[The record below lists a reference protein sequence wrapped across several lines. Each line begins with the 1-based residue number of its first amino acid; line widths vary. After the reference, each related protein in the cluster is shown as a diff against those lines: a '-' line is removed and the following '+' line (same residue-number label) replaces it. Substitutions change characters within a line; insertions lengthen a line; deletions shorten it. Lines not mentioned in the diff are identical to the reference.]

1 MGFVICLRESED
13 LLYHLIRE
21 IWLPKMAFWQENYQF
36 IKEVYEMRHSK
47 MAEWME
53 NVEKSIARIMADKV
67 YTSAEFKRER
77 DTFQSLC
84 KDLERTEVK
93 KWLAQILE
101 ILMAERAKDQ
111 KLAEGNKLDAL
122 IQKHEELIPNVQKTA
137 VMVDLYWKCYAY
149 GDELKPH
156 VEFLDGIMMSSTRDI
171 APSCLENVD
180 ELIERQEKS
189 LSQLDSKRN
198 IVTDLIAKG
207 KVILQNPDKPKF
219 LEGHVKRIQD
229 GWEDTKQKAQERLQL
244 LSETRTAF
252 IGYAEDSETIANEF
266 DISEE
271 EIKKVKKIFN
281 LEAAN
286 ADLSKRQSILKKT
299 DDTINGLFS
308 SINNNYN
315 TMAITIPEDKKK
327 ILSKEIKAVEEKLEV
342 LGRFKSTV
350 QVIVDLVNNLTA
362 FDNSLKAI
370 DAWKDAATAELKDI
384 HESSGGMLPE
394 DRVART
400 MDLQEDI
407 AAKLEILK
415 ANAQTEQELLPQG
428 DKVPADA
435 QVFKDE
441 LARITK
447 YVEDLQAK
455 TKIECDKYSNDVK
468 YWAEYRTGIKEF
480 NPWLA
485 SAEKAAAEGLS
496 KPSDLDQVKALNEK
510 VLSFDKTCLNY
521 LKVLDAAKAAAQK
534 MTTHKEAD
542 EEVAGLKERY
552 DKVKGISD
560 TWVKKCEV
568 LVKEWVL
575 LDNTVT
581 ELNSWVAKDKSAEG
595 ENQFSLEKMESTL
608 GELKNIFKQKEKLVE
623 GL

>member
-1 MGFVICLRESED
+1 MGFVLHQRGSAQPSHTNQGS
-13 LLYHLIRE
+13 YSTN
-21 IWLPKMAFWQENYQF
+21 MSFWQENYAF
-36 IKEVYEMRHSK
+36 IKEVYEMRHMK

-67 YTSAEFKRER
+67 YTSSEFKRER
-77 DTFQSLC
+77 DTFNSLC
-84 KDLERTEVK
+84 KDLERAEVR
-93 KWLAQILE
+93 KWLQQILE
-101 ILMAERAKDQ
+101 ILMAERAKEQ
-111 KLAEGNKLDAL
+111 RNTEFGKLDTL
-122 IQKHEELIPNVQKTA
+122 IKKHEELIPNVQKTA

-156 VEFLDGIMMSSTRDI
+156 VEFLDGIMLSSTRDI

-189 LSQLDSKRN
+189 LSQLDAKRN

-219 LEGHVKRIQD
+219 LEANVKRIQD
-229 GWEDTKQKAQERLQL
+229 GWEDTKNKATDRLTL
-244 LSETRTAF
+244 LTETKSAF
-252 IGYAEDSETIANEF
+252 IGYAENSETIATDFELA
-266 DISEE
+266 EE

-286 ADLSKRQSILKKT
+286 ADLNKRQSLLKRS
-299 DDTINGLFS
+299 DDTIHGLFDG
-308 SINNNYN
+308 INSHFN
-315 TMAITIPEDKKK
+315 TMSITIPEDKKK
-327 ILSKEIKAVEEKLEV
+327 GLAKEIKAVEEKLEV
-342 LGRFKSTV
+342 LKRFKGTV
-350 QVIVDLVNNLTA
+350 GKIEELVAALTD
-362 FDNSLKAI
+362 FDNSLKTL
-370 DAWKDAATAELKDI
+370 DSWKDAATAELKDI
-384 HESSGGMLPE
+384 KEASGGMLPE

-415 ANAQTEQELLPQG
+415 ANAARELELLPQG

-435 QVFKDE
+435 QAFKDE
-441 LARITK
+441 LKRITD
-447 YVEDLQAK
+447 YVVKLQAD
-455 TKIECDKYSNDVK
+455 TKVECDKYSNDVK
-468 YWAEYRTGIKEF
+468 FWAEYRTGIKEF
-480 NPWLA
+480 SPWLA
-485 SAEKAAAEGLS
+485 GAEKSAAEGLS
-496 KPSDLDQVKALNEK
+496 KPSSLDDVKALDDK
-510 VLSFDKTCLNY
+510 VKTFDKNCVNF
-521 LKVLDAAKAAAQK
+521 LKVLAAAESASQK
-534 MTTHKEAD
+534 MTTHTEAD
-542 EEVAGLKERY
+542 AEVAGLKERY
-552 DKVKGISD
+552 NKVKSISD
-560 TWVKKCEV
+560 TWVKKLEV

>member
-1 MGFVICLRESED
+1 
-13 LLYHLIRE
+13 
-21 IWLPKMAFWQENYQF
+21 
-36 IKEVYEMRHSK
+36 MRHSK

-77 DTFQSLC
+77 DTFNSLC

-111 KLAEGNKLDAL
+111 KATENGKLDAL
-122 IQKHEELIPNVQKTA
+122 IQKHEELIPSVTKTA

-156 VEFLDGIMMSSTRDI
+156 VEFLDGIMLSSTRDI
-171 APSCLENVD
+171 APSCIENVD

-189 LSQLDSKRN
+189 LSQLDAKKN
-198 IVTDLIAKG
+198 TVTELIAKG

-219 LEGHVKRIQD
+219 LEGNVQRIEA
-229 GWEDTKQKAQERLQL
+229 GWDDTKTKAQDRLKL
-244 LSETRTAF
+244 LTETKDAF
-252 IGYAEDSETIANEF
+252 IGYAENSEIIVTEF
-266 DISEE
+266 EVAEE

-281 LEAAN
+281 LDAAN
-286 ADLSKRQSILKKT
+286 ADLKKRQDLLKKSS
-299 DDTINGLFS
+299 DSINGLFD
-308 SINNNYN
+308 SINKNMA
-315 TMAITIPEDKKK
+315 TMSITIPEDKKK
-327 ILSKEIKAVEEKLEV
+327 ILAKEIKAVQEKLEV
-342 LGRFKSTV
+342 TGRFTSTV
-350 QVIVDLVNNLTA
+350 KTIVDLVANLTA
-362 FDNSLKAI
+362 FDSSLKTI

-384 HESSGGMLPE
+384 KEASGAMLPE

-407 AAKLEILK
+407 AAKLEIIKECAATEK
-415 ANAQTEQELLPQG
+415 ALLPQG
-428 DKVPADA
+428 DQIPADA
-435 QVFKDE
+435 QVFKGE
-441 LARITK
+441 LDRITK
-447 YVEDLQAK
+447 FVTELQAN

-468 YWAEYRTGIKEF
+468 FWAEYRTGIKEF

-485 SAEKAAAEGLS
+485 GAEKATGEGLA
-496 KPSDLDQVKALNEK
+496 KPASLDEVKALNDK
-510 VLSFDKTCLNY
+510 VLGFDKNCVNY
-521 LKVLDAAKAAAQK
+521 LKVLTSAQAAAQK
-534 MTTHKEAD
+534 MTTHGEAD
-542 EEVAGLKERY
+542 AEVAGLKTRF
-552 DKVKGISD
+552 DAVKAMAD
-560 TWVKKCEV
+560 TWVKKCDV

-608 GELKNIFKQKEKLVE
+608 GELKNIFKEKEKLVE

>member
-1 MGFVICLRESED
+1 MG
-13 LLYHLIRE
+13 
-21 IWLPKMAFWQENYQF
+21 
-36 IKEVYEMRHSK
+36 RHMK

-53 NVEKSIARIMADKV
+53 NVEKSISRIMADKV

-77 DTFQSLC
+77 DTFNSLC
-84 KDLERTEVK
+84 KDLERSEVK

-111 KLAEGNKLDAL
+111 RKNEHDKLDQL
-122 IQKHEELIPNVQKTA
+122 IKKHEELIPNVQKTS

-156 VEFLDGIMMSSTRDI
+156 VEFLDGIMLSSTRDI

-229 GWEDTKQKAQERLQL
+229 GWEDTKNKATDRLQL
-244 LSETRTAF
+244 LTETKDAF
-252 IGYAEDSETIANEF
+252 IGYAENSETVANEF
-266 DISEE
+266 DIAEE

-281 LEAAN
+281 LDAAN
-286 ADLSKRQSILKKT
+286 ADLSKRQDILKNT
-299 DDTINGLFS
+299 DDKINGLFS
-308 SINNNYN
+308 SINKHYD
-315 TMAITIPEDKKK
+315 TMAITIPDDKKK
-327 ILSKEIKAVEEKLEV
+327 ILQKEIKAVEDKLEV

-362 FDNSLKAI
+362 FDKSLKAI
-370 DAWKDAATAELKDI
+370 GSWKDAATSELKDI

-415 ANAQTEQELLPQG
+415 KARAKAE
-428 DKVPADA
+428 DAD
-435 QVFKDE
+435 
-441 LARITK
+441 TK
-447 YVEDLQAK
+447 Y
-455 TKIECDKYSNDVK
+455 
-468 YWAEYRTGIKEF
+468 
-480 NPWLA
+480 
-485 SAEKAAAEGLS
+485 
-496 KPSDLDQVKALNEK
+496 
-510 VLSFDKTCLNY
+510 
-521 LKVLDAAKAAAQK
+521 
-534 MTTHKEAD
+534 
-542 EEVAGLKERY
+542 EEVAKKLAQCETDLEKAEERAENGETKIMELEEELRVVANNLK
-552 DKVKGISD
+552 
-560 TWVKKCEV
+560 
-568 LVKEWVL
+568 
-575 LDNTVT
+575 
-581 ELNSWVAKDKSAEG
+581 
-595 ENQFSLEKMESTL
+595 SLEVSEEKANQREQSYKEQIKTL
-608 GELKNIFKQKEKLVE
+608 TAKLKQAEAAEF
-623 GL
+623 

>member
-1 MGFVICLRESED
+1 
-13 LLYHLIRE
+13 
-21 IWLPKMAFWQENYQF
+21 
-36 IKEVYEMRHSK
+36 
-47 MAEWME
+47 ME
-53 NVEKSIARIMADKV
+53 NVEKAISRIMADKV

-77 DTFQSLC
+77 DNFHALC
-84 KDLERTEVK
+84 KDLERAEVK

-111 KLAEGNKLDAL
+111 RAKEMGLLDNL
-122 IQKHEELIPNVQKTA
+122 IKKHEELIPNVQKTA

-156 VEFLDGIMMSSTRDI
+156 VEFLDGIMLSSTRDI

-229 GWEDTKQKAQERLQL
+229 GWEDTKNKATERLQL
-244 LSETRTAF
+244 LTETKEAF
-252 IGYAEDSETIANEF
+252 IGYAENSETVANEF
-266 DISEE
+266 DIAEE

-281 LEAAN
+281 LDAAN
-286 ADLSKRQSILKKT
+286 ADLSKRQEILNNT
-299 DDTINGLFS
+299 DDKINGLFS
-308 SINNNYN
+308 SINKHYD
-315 TMAITIPEDKKK
+315 TMAITIPDDKKK
-327 ILSKEIKAVEEKLEV
+327 ILQKEIKAVEDKLEV

-362 FDNSLKAI
+362 FDKSLKAI
-370 DAWKDAATAELKDI
+370 DSWKDAATSELKDI

-394 DRVART
+394 
-400 MDLQEDI
+400 
-407 AAKLEILK
+407 
-415 ANAQTEQELLPQG
+415 G

-447 YVEDLQAK
+447 YVVDLQAK
-455 TKIECDKYSNDVK
+455 TKVECDKYSNDVK
-468 YWAEYRTGIKEF
+468 FWAEYRTGIKEF
-480 NPWLA
+480 SPWLA
-485 SAEKAAAEGLS
+485 NAEKAATEGLS
-496 KPSDLDQVKALNEK
+496 KPSSLDEVKALNDK
-510 VLSFDKTCLNY
+510 VTTFDKSCGNY
-521 LKVLDAAKAAAQK
+521 LKVLEAAKGAAQK

-542 EEVAGLKERY
+542 DEVSALRERFN
-552 DKVKGISD
+552 KVKAVSE

-581 ELNSWVAKDKSAEG
+581 ELNSWVAKDKSEEG

-623 GL
+623 NL

>member
-1 MGFVICLRESED
+1 
-13 LLYHLIRE
+13 
-21 IWLPKMAFWQENYQF
+21 
-36 IKEVYEMRHSK
+36 MRHSK

-53 NVEKSIARIMADKV
+53 NVEKAIARIMADKV

-77 DTFQSLC
+77 DTFNALC

-93 KWLAQILE
+93 KWLEQILE

-111 KLAEGNKLDAL
+111 KKTEGDKLDAL
-122 IQKHEELIPNVQKTA
+122 IQKHEELIPSVQKTA
-137 VMVDLYWKCYAY
+137 IMVDLYWKCYAY

-156 VEFLDGIMMSSTRDI
+156 VEFLDGIMLSSTRDI
-171 APSCLENVD
+171 APSCVENVD

-189 LSQLDSKRN
+189 LTQLDSKRT
-198 IVTDLIAKG
+198 VVVELIAKG

-219 LEGHVKRIQD
+219 LEGNVKRIED
-229 GWEDTKQKAQERLQL
+229 GWGETKTKAQDRLQL
-244 LSETRTAF
+244 LNETKDAF
-252 IGYAEDSETIANEF
+252 IGYGENNETIATEF
-266 DISEE
+266 EIAEE
-271 EIKKVKKIFN
+271 EIKKVKKLFN

-286 ADLSKRQSILKKT
+286 VDLKKRQDLYKKSN
-299 DDTINGLFS
+299 DTITGLFN
-308 SINNNYN
+308 SINANM
-315 TMAITIPEDKKK
+315 TTLSITIPEDKKK
-327 ILSKEIKAVEEKLEV
+327 ILAKEIKAVEAKLEV
-342 LGRFKSTV
+342 AGRFKSTV
-350 QVIVDLVNNLTA
+350 TKIEELVASLTS

-370 DAWKDAATAELKDI
+370 DGWMQTATAELTDI
-384 HESSGGMLPE
+384 KEASGSMLPE

-415 ANAQTEQELLPQG
+415 TCAATEKELLPQG

-435 QVFKDE
+435 QAFKTE

-447 YVEDLQAK
+447 YVTDLQAN

-468 YWAEYRTGIKEF
+468 FWAEFRTGIKEF

-485 SAEKAAAEGLS
+485 GAEKAAGEGLS
-496 KPSDLDQVKALNEK
+496 KPSDLAEVKALNEK
-510 VLSFDKTCLNY
+510 VLGFDKNCVNY
-521 LKVLDAAKAAAQK
+521 LKVLTSAQAAAQK
-534 MTTHKEAD
+534 MTTHAEAD
-542 EEVAGLKERY
+542 AEVAALKERF
-552 DKVKGISD
+552 DKVKAVSD
-560 TWVKKCEV
+560 TWVKKCDV

-608 GELKNIFKQKEKLVE
+608 GELKNIFKQKEALVE

>member
-1 MGFVICLRESED
+1 
-13 LLYHLIRE
+13 
-21 IWLPKMAFWQENYQF
+21 MAFWQENYQF

-67 YTSAEFKRER
+67 YTSSEFKRER
-77 DTFQSLC
+77 DTFNSLC

-111 KLAEGNKLDAL
+111 KKNEGDKLDAL

-156 VEFLDGIMMSSTRDI
+156 VEFLDGIMLSSTRDI
-171 APSCLENVD
+171 APSCIENVD

-198 IVTDLIAKG
+198 VVTDLIAKG

-219 LEGHVKRIQD
+219 LEANVKRIQE
-229 GWEDTKQKAQERLQL
+229 GWEDTKQKATDRLQL
-244 LSETRTAF
+244 LTETKDAF
-252 IGYAEDSETIANEF
+252 IAYAEQNEVIATEF
-266 DISEE
+266 EVAEE

-286 ADLSKRQSILKKT
+286 ADLKKRQDLFKKSN
-299 DDTINGLFS
+299 DTVNGLFN
-308 SINNNYN
+308 SINKDFN

-327 ILSKEIKAVEEKLEV
+327 SLEKEIKAVQEKLEV
-342 LGRFKSTV
+342 LARFKSTV
-350 QVIVDLVNNLTA
+350 GKIEDLVANLTA
-362 FDNSLKAI
+362 FDQSLKVI

-384 HESSGGMLPE
+384 KEASGAMLPE

-415 ANAQTEQELLPQG
+415 TCAATEADLLPQG

-447 YVEDLQAK
+447 YVEDLQAN

-468 YWAEYRTGIKEF
+468 FWAEYRTGIKEF

-485 SAEKAAAEGLS
+485 GAEKAAGEGLS
-496 KPSDLDQVKALNEK
+496 KPSSLDEVKALNDK
-510 VLSFDKTCLNY
+510 VVGFDKTCANY
-521 LKVLDAAKAAAQK
+521 LKVLEAAKAAALK
-534 MTTHKEAD
+534 MTTHTEAD
-542 EEVAGLKERY
+542 AEVAGLMERY
-552 DKVKGISD
+552 NKVKAVSD
-560 TWVKKCEV
+560 SWVKKCDV

-575 LDNTVT
+575 LDNTVV

-608 GELKNIFKQKEKLVE
+608 GELKNIFKAKEKLVE

>member
-1 MGFVICLRESED
+1 
-13 LLYHLIRE
+13 
-21 IWLPKMAFWQENYQF
+21 
-36 IKEVYEMRHSK
+36 MRHMK

-53 NVEKSIARIMADKV
+53 NVEKAISRIMADKV

-77 DTFQSLC
+77 DTFNSLC
-84 KDLERTEVK
+84 KDLERSEVK

-111 KLAEGNKLDAL
+111 KKNEHDKLDQL
-122 IQKHEELIPNVQKTA
+122 IKKHEELIPNVQKTS
-137 VMVDLYWKCYAY
+137 VMADLYWKCYAY

-156 VEFLDGIMMSSTRDI
+156 VEFLDGIMLSSTRDI

-229 GWEDTKQKAQERLQL
+229 GWEDTKNKAQDRLQL

-252 IGYAEDSETIANEF
+252 IGYAENSETIA
-266 DISEE
+266 DE

-281 LEAAN
+281 LDAAN
-286 ADLSKRQSILKKT
+286 ADLSKRQSILKNT
-299 DDTINGLFS
+299 DDTINGLFN
-308 SINNNYN
+308 SINNHYN
-315 TMAITIPEDKKK
+315 CMAITIPEDKKK
-327 ILSKEIKAVEEKLEV
+327 VLQKEIKAVEEKLEV
-342 LGRFKSTV
+342 LGRFKNTV

-370 DAWKDAATAELKDI
+370 DAWKDASTAELKDI
-384 HESSGGMLPE
+384 KEASGSMLPE

-415 ANAQTEQELLPQG
+415 TCVATEQDLLPQG
-428 DKVPADA
+428 EKVPADA

-441 LARITK
+441 LNRIIK
-447 YVEDLQAK
+447 Y
-455 TKIECDKYSNDVK
+455 
-468 YWAEYRTGIKEF
+468 
-480 NPWLA
+480 
-485 SAEKAAAEGLS
+485 
-496 KPSDLDQVKALNEK
+496 EK
-510 VLSFDKTCLNY
+510 VPA
-521 LKVLDAAKAAAQK
+521 DAQVFK
-534 MTTHKEAD
+534 D
-542 EEVAGLKERY
+542 
-552 DKVKGISD
+552 
-560 TWVKKCEV
+560 
-568 LVKEWVL
+568 
-575 LDNTVT
+575 
-581 ELNSWVAKDKSAEG
+581 ELNR
-595 ENQFSLEKMESTL
+595 
-608 GELKNIFKQKEKLVE
+608 
-623 GL
+623 

>member
-1 MGFVICLRESED
+1 MG
-13 LLYHLIRE
+13 IRV
-21 IWLPKMAFWQENYQF
+21 Q
-36 IKEVYEMRHSK
+36 V
-47 MAEWME
+47 
-53 NVEKSIARIMADKV
+53 ARI
-67 YTSAEFKRER
+67 S
-77 DTFQSLC
+77 
-84 KDLERTEVK
+84 
-93 KWLAQILE
+93 
-101 ILMAERAKDQ
+101 
-111 KLAEGNKLDAL
+111 
-122 IQKHEELIPNVQKTA
+122 
-137 VMVDLYWKCYAY
+137 
-149 GDELKPH
+149 
-156 VEFLDGIMMSSTRDI
+156 I

-229 GWEDTKQKAQERLQL
+229 GWEDTKNKAQDRLQL

-252 IGYAEDSETIANEF
+252 IGYAENSETIANEF
-266 DISEE
+266 DIAEE

-281 LEAAN
+281 LDAAN
-286 ADLSKRQSILKKT
+286 ADLKKRQDILKKST
-299 DDTINGLFS
+299 DTINGLFS
-308 SINNNYN
+308 SINAHMA
-315 TMAITIPEDKKK
+315 TMSITIPEDKKK
-327 ILSKEIKAVEEKLEV
+327 ILTKEIKAVEEKLEV
-342 LGRFKSTV
+342 TGRFKATV
-350 QVIVDLVNNLTA
+350 GKIEELVASLTS

-370 DAWKDAATAELKDI
+370 DSWKNAATAELKDI
-384 HESSGGMLPE
+384 KEASGSMLPE

-407 AAKLEILK
+407 AAKLEIIK
-415 ANAQTEQELLPQG
+415 ECAATEAALLPQG

-435 QVFKDE
+435 QAFKDE

-447 YVEDLQAK
+447 YVTELQEN

-468 YWAEYRTGIKEF
+468 FWAEYRTGIKEF
-480 NPWLA
+480 SPWLTG
-485 SAEKAAAEGLS
+485 AEKAASEGLS
-496 KPSDLDQVKALNEK
+496 KPSDLAEVQALNEK
-510 VLSFDKTCLNY
+510 VLAFDKNCVNY
-521 LKVLDAAKAAAQK
+521 LKVLTAAQAAANK
-534 MTTHKEAD
+534 MTTHAEAD
-542 EEVAGLKERY
+542 ALKTRF
-552 DKVKGISD
+552 DAVKAISE
-560 TWVKKCEV
+560 TWVKKCDV

-623 GL
+623 DL